1 MHVAFSV
8 WSWYV
13 AAGQAEHDPVPAWPA
28 GHAVQLCLFDET
40 AQPSPDLHEVEWW
53 LLLSCHFAL
62 GQLPHAMFE
71 LLEHA
76 EVRFLPVPH
85 EPQLLHVLALVSSEY
100 VPLFPPLHALQ
111 APLTRP

>member
-1 MHVAFSV
+1 MPAFPAAHVA
-8 WSWYV
+8 
-13 AAGQAEHDPVPAWPA
+13 
-28 GHAVQLCLFDET
+28 QLSLAPLT
-40 AQPSPDLHEVEWW
+40 AQPEPDLHEVEWW
-53 LLLSCHFAL
+53 LLLFCHFAL